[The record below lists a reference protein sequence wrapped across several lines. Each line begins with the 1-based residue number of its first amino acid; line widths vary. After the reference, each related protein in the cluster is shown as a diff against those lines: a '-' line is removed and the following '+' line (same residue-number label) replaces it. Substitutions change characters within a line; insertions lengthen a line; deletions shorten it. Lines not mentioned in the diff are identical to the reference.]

1 MGALIAIGIKG
12 SNGKYYNYTISIND
26 TPDQYGNNVAM
37 WVEQTQEQKNAKAQ
51 KQYVGNGKVFWTDG
65 KISVGGKKVD
75 AGISIPD
82 IIGMTNNNP
91 NQQTNYNAV
100 SQNNVVNNNQNQENE
115 NSNDNDFY
123 TNESDDLPF

>member
-12 SNGKYYNYTISIND
+12 SNGKYYNYTISVND

-37 WVEQTQEQKNAKAQ
+37 WVEQTQDEKNNKSP

-65 KISVGGKKVD
+65 KINTGGKKVD
-75 AGISIPD
+75 SAISIPD

-91 NQQTNYNAV
+91 VNNSNQAIPQNTITQ
-100 SQNNVVNNNQNQENE
+100 QNNTHQNQ
-115 NSNDNDFY
+115 SSQGDDFY
-123 TNESDDLPF
+123 TNETDDLPF

>member
-82 IIGMTNNNP
+82 IIGMTNNP
-91 NQQTNYNAV
+91 QIQQ
-100 SQNNVVNNNQNQENE
+100 SNVVNENKNEE
-115 NSNDNDFY
+115 NKSFNDNDFY
-123 TNESDDLPF
+123 VDEKDDLPF